1 MQLSCIRIQLTDYPI
16 MDNLK
21 VDPPSQPSTIEGL
34 NFIFIDVITTNSY
47 LLKAK
52 LRFLHL
58 KVLPVNLIVI
68 FSRNG
73 LARATYLYSGEA

>member
-1 MQLSCIRIQLTDYPI
+1 MH
-16 MDNLK
+16 
-21 VDPPSQPSTIEGL
+21 PSLPSTVEGL
-34 NFIFIDVITTNSY
+34 NFIFIDVITPNSY
-47 LLKAK
+47 LVKAK
-52 LRFLHL
+52 LRFLHP